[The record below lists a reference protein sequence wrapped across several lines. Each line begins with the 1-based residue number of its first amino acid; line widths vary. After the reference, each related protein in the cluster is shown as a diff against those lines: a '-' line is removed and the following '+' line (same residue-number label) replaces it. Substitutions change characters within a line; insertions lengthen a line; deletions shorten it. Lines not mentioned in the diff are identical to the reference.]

1 MTKKPKKRPKI
12 REDMN
17 TLAARIVAEA
27 TGAKP
32 KTPDPKAG
40 RNAAAAALGKLGA
53 SKGGK
58 MRKKKLTAG
67 RRSEIARRAA
77 ARWRKRRQSSS
88 SSGGASG

>member
-40 RNAAAAALGKLGA
+40 RNAAAVALGKLGA